1 MSLSYSRDAILD
13 SLYVGGGGLRL
24 TDSRTDLALAGT
36 IRFNT
41 SNNFFEGYTGIT
53 GPLGETWRSLL
64 LEIASPTVLGG
75 VKIGSN
81 LTITNGGVLSSVAAG
96 VSRIFQNVITVSKN
110 VGSADYTTINAAI
123 VYINDLIISNDLN
136 KPTLENPFKIIVSPG
151 VYLEHLILPDYVS
164 LEGEGSNL
172 TIIKRP
178 DGADTIEDGAL
189 IIMGEG
195 SRLENLEL
203 QHLQSGGD
211 YSVAVYS
218 SHKTNLVFSNLKIV
232 MDDNLTTAGLNV
244 YGLYF
249 TDCLEP
255 IINNVTINI
264 TKGTGDIY
272 GLYFDP
278 TSPLIFNTKITIDTN
293 SNNSYGSYHLDNS
306 NGEYRNCD
314 LTVKNS
320 LNNYALANV
329 NSTPYLNNCNL
340 IAEKDSNNINSKAY
354 GIYNQASSYYKT
366 ITNDNI
372 SFTSN
377 LGTNER
383 DFITLPTTDGFKEGY
398 YIKVLG
404 TSSEKNNS
412 LFMVDSITNTNLYVP
427 SNKLE
432 TIPNENT
439 TINQYYTLKVDYS
452 LIKGTTSSVL
462 NSLGNNFYVI
472 QGEKSTFV
480 GIELD
485 AITNDGL
492 IFFKNYRTIIVSNE
506 GGDFR
511 NLSSALASIKNA
523 SMDNRYVII
532 VKAGNYNEPDNSFLQ
547 LKSYVNIIGSG
558 RDTTFINRKITNL
571 TGDYSSIILASSIEI
586 SDITFFNNG
595 INIPSDYNITQMNG
609 DDIYNVYLK
618 KVGLF
623 MGYFYIGSNI
633 AKSSALHISNSSDN
647 TIFLNDL
654 KIIIDT
660 FTEYDNSTSSYY
672 NNINSIGIDLY
683 KSNVQITGGD
693 ILINASGSL
702 GNYGINS
709 NESNFNITETKILL
723 KEDMFNANAIYKGL
737 NTINESTD
745 DPIPKYLIQFF
756 SCNISILAQ
765 ITSTTN
771 YAIYTADNY
780 CIIGG
785 GSNLYG
791 KTYYNIDELS
801 NSILKLHSCWGAN
814 LVDNNLVYYPLSS
827 SGTPISS
834 LNGNLFV
841 GDGAGSPTVS
851 GSNNTAIG
859 VESGSSLTTANNST
873 LLGYQSGN
881 SITEGNANTF
891 IGTEAGFNTTTGD
904 NNTFTGYLSGFQ
916 NTTGTLNTAYGFN
929 TLYSST
935 ESSGNVVV
943 GDSSG
948 YNLLNN
954 DNTFVGSQSGYLS
967 TTAAQNVFLG
977 YQTGYS
983 NTEGISNVL
992 IGYQSGYSNTV
1003 GENNVSVGSESGYN
1017 NTVDNNIFIGT
1028 QSGYNN
1034 TNGVGQTMIGHLSG
1048 YSTNS
1053 PVPSGNNNTLLG
1065 NKTGYSLTSG
1075 SGNLI
1080 AGSLAG
1086 YSLTSGSRNIILGS
1100 TTDINGTNSSGY
1112 TLTTGNDDI
1121 IIGANAGSS
1130 LVSGSRNVLF
1140 GSSAGSSLLS
1150 ASSNILIGFSSGNS
1164 LTTQSG
1170 NVLIGNEAGKN
1181 NSNSGG
1187 NLIMIGDNAG
1197 SNSDVNTSIFI
1208 GKNAGSN
1215 AIGSYNI
1222 GIGFDSLTNQ
1232 TNNPGPSTGNVFI
1245 GHHSG
1250 RNITA
1255 GSRSVGIGGG
1265 LSTGNSGVLSSQ
1277 TNQTDNTA
1285 IGYLAGRITT
1295 STGNTLIGSQAGYN
1309 LQNGGSNSILGFQAG
1324 LGLVSGSNNVLLGN
1338 NSGNSLASGNNN
1350 TFIGYNTGYSADT
1363 SKESV
1368 CIGSQSGF
1376 KNKSDGIVSI
1386 GHLAGYANETSAR
1399 YNVFIG
1405 YQAGANPTNTI
1416 TAEENVFIG
1425 YRSGYTAQ
1433 GVATKNIL
1441 IGSQSGSGLTTGKN
1455 NIMIGDSSGS
1465 NIGSGE
1471 KNIFIGPNSVGQ
1483 NSSNVSNNIFIGDG
1497 SGNANVS
1504 GVNNVYIGTE
1514 AGSKAITSNNIFM
1527 GYQAGFNT
1535 AGVDGKENIYIGTQ
1549 SGLNNTEGGYNICMG
1564 NSAGSGN
1571 NSNSYDYS
1579 ILIGNEA
1586 GKNNQQDYSL
1596 SVGYRAGFNNTLGDK
1611 NINIGFQSG
1620 HNNTTGNNNINIGAN
1635 AGYNSTTSSNNIFIG
1650 PETGRQNTSGTNNI
1664 LLGANAGNSN
1674 STGNNNIF
1682 MGYNSGTLTTTNNNI
1697 MIGSSAGE
1705 SNIIGSKNIFIGYKS
1720 GQNSTSNNNIFLG
1733 NESGLNV
1740 STGEANVFMGS
1751 QTGVNTTTGT
1761 GNVFLGFG
1769 SGFNNTI
1776 GNNSMFVGYE
1786 SGYNNVDGNNCLY
1799 LGYQAGYNNI
1809 SGNNNLAL
1817 GYRSQKLNTVG
1828 NQNMTIGNYSLYGNE
1843 FGNNNM
1849 VFGTNAVS
1857 TGDIGDNNIIVG
1869 IESSRI
1875 IKNPAFQ
1882 DNIING
1888 FKSNFQGFASKG
1900 SIIMGSNS
1908 VSQGMGGQNNI
1919 IFGIDTAV
1927 NLGSNIT
1934 QIELINSSGNPN
1946 PNINKEG
1953 YNIIAVTPNIV
1964 KKGQYLVLIYDNNA
1978 IYEPQIVYTNSVV
1991 NFNVSYDEIEI
2002 STNLVSDIDFTLAK
2016 LTKIYLLFG
2025 QSSTVILEALS
2036 GNNYIIS
2043 KTPKTSLD
2051 LLFSNSDT
2059 LIIQSLSSTN
2069 NQSFSIISTVV
2080 ETGTAGEGTTRINID
2095 QDLTND
2101 YNNND
2106 VIYLARFK
2114 SQEIGINDTSQASSN
2129 IIIGNGAGNS
2139 LTVGSKNTAIGDDA
2153 LRNITTEKYN
2163 AAIGTG
2169 AGFNVKSDTNFLLG
2183 TNAGYNI
2190 DYSITGNGENTM
2202 IGFATGYF
2210 AGITGEASNNLF
2222 IGNRVGQ
2229 INQGSNNIF
2238 IGNESELQP
2247 VYDVLGNT
2255 THSNKLAIYKS
2266 DSGVPDKPLIGGD
2279 LNENKVGIL
2288 TMEPKSSLDV
2298 KGSFGKAITNVSQ
2311 FTTTLDYSNASPY
2324 VYGRYWDRSETT
2336 ANILDNTNI
2345 SNFNINA
2352 VGLINNEL
2360 IIFNV
2365 AGATSLNNITRGVY
2379 NTPPTNHLNNSTLYD
2394 IGAIGHIT
2402 YLTLDCPPTGIP
2414 PVDSTSEF
2422 ADEGVIFIGNE
2433 FIQYNGKNGGLGS
2446 ATRGILETD
2455 SSFHPT
2461 WSVCHNINNTSS
2473 LSLLFYTPLTYPI
2486 NNSTTNIPFNSDEFP
2501 ASGNIIIDGEI
2512 ISYVDN
2518 TLYLFN
2524 HQRGSN
2530 FTTATSHNLGEKI
2543 HLVQN
2548 SNTPLVS
2555 SVINMVD
2562 GITADSSYIKLNNL
2576 TDFVNGGHVIVED
2589 EIIQYSSIALI
2600 EIERGTN
2607 FTTPQLHGFNS
2618 LIRLIADNTDD
2629 LISNTLDQLVLI
2641 TETQIIVN
2649 NAVDFPS
2656 SGTILIDT
2664 EIIFYSSRVSNILY
2678 DCLRGQY
2685 STTTTTH
2692 SYGARVYVLDETTL
2706 SLGSGSI
2713 KILQSSSTTL
2723 EFLISHSI
2731 FTPYPQGTVIIDGEI
2746 IKYNNNNFVL
2756 YNLTRGINET
2766 PVNNH
2771 SNGLLC
2777 YNFGGYISSTTLKN
2791 AIDDSQQPSLTNYG
2805 DGSFFTPSGTV
2816 LINQELITYTD
2827 GIGIIN
2833 TTRGIQGTTPS
2844 SHLVDTVVYNVPLL
2858 AVSPSYLTYNIES
2871 DEAAIPLFDN
2881 SSYSTSG
2888 IVLIGSEI
2896 IVYNNKNTFDN
2907 IQRGLFGSI
2916 ASTHNQLAKVYEI
2929 KDISTINSLADRLPQ
2944 GVDTIVLQN
2953 NTLFSST
2960 GTVQVQTLD
2969 TNTDEIISE
2978 VINYTQKGSS
2988 LVGQRGFY
2996 GSQII
3001 AHNDTNSN
3009 VNEVFQTNLLPLVLD
3024 CNVETTDLAVI
3035 AGITGFNDF
3044 SLPGDIRVGYEV
3056 MGYSYKNRSLGAS
3069 NRGYRNS
3076 TATSHLS
3083 GSNVYNI
3090 DTTVSINL
3098 NSGLT
3103 GNSQFLATD
3112 YSIPI
3117 NASTTSYPSSGTV
3130 IVGGEIINYGSK
3142 NNSVVLNNN
3151 SGRGFYGSTVAPH
3164 NSGISVSS
3172 VNLSPTIFNIINST
3186 IGANFIP
3193 LDSDPTDYSIHSAV
3207 KVGKE
3212 IIGYTYFNET
3222 IYASENGRGIFN
3234 STPNSHTS
3242 STEVSNISIQKE
3254 TFATETIGYSEVD
3267 RIILNDTSLFDN
3279 SNGYCLINEQDTN
3292 KNEIIGYTTKGLSL
3306 VGCNRGQNGTSPFS
3320 YSSGNNFSIITNYQS
3335 NVELFENIDDTQLLL
3350 KVKLYDN
3357 GEPLYP
3363 TSGYLAMDQELI
3375 RYDNIN
3381 SSLLSVSRGYNGT
3394 TPSTAVANTV
3404 VNKIRDYDQNIKLHN
3419 FSYLTENLN
3428 YPFIFENIVRGTNG
3442 TTGIA
3447 HATNES
3453 MFIISG
3459 STAPLDNKVLVGNIT
3474 ASTQFIILDNIIGI
3488 SVGDTLIIET
3498 EFMLCDGLY
3507 SDINVI
3513 HISQRGYQGTTA
3525 VSHSSDSNVFIYNQN
3540 SIEIIL
3546 QFDIDGSSTYLEF
3559 AIVNPGTNLQL
3570 NISQSGT
3577 MYSNGELITYS
3588 NTKNQIG
3595 DFTSNQI
3602 SCVENNS
3609 NLTYYQF
3616 SSITRGT
3623 NGTTAVSYTEPQNL
3637 AISLTRSTSTLTFNT
3652 LNSAITSTD
3661 NTITLVSG
3669 TSFPLNGGTILIEKE
3684 IIKYTSKTGNSLN
3697 GCTRGYKTFKSY
3709 HPSSAKVY
3717 LIDEPYIFYTA
3728 PITGGLTL
3736 NFYPSNSPLTIF
3748 GSSGTFLMGVEILTF
3763 GSGINATFTQKLL
3776 GCQRSLTPYSF
3787 TKYITA
3793 FWLNSNKDITLITG
3807 TIDSCSQ
3814 TATYPYTV
3822 TLNLSTNTSLFPN
3835 SGIILISKNLY
3846 KYTSKTTFTLEGLF
3860 RIPIPKEFVSLP
3872 ITGDLIYYLPEV
3884 PRVFYINGTS
3894 SSATTIEYDLGPGNG
3909 VEISSGLVVIL
3920 DEILNK
3926 MEFVK
3931 VDRVVGYNKNTHDSN
3946 TSFLIDYEILN
3957 STQTIATTPTLESG
3971 VGITT
3976 DYYMIGNTLP
3986 AIDLEINNSI
3996 NLFDDVNGR
4005 ISWSLSDSTN
4015 TFAYFGTSNTS
4026 VNIQIYKVN
4035 LSTFQTT
4042 SLTVNIGTVSNTNCA
4057 VINKTNTFLYVGTS
4071 QSPAKIIQIRLSTFI
4086 VENTITLTSGNNL
4099 LTCCVIDD
4107 NYAYFGTLTI
4117 PGRIIKLN
4125 LTALTYTVFILAVG
4139 RNDLLSAVINSAKTF
4154 AFFTATTHICK
4165 VNLGVDP
4172 LTATYFAYPNFIS
4185 FSNITI
4191 KSNNILYI
4199 TGYFSPPHPP
4209 TLPISEYKIIE
4220 VNSVDMVKT
4229 SNEITQ
4235 TQISSNTAQDV
4246 SIIMSLKID
4255 NITNYGYIY
4264 SRINLTNQRCVV
4276 KINFANFEIVDYIN
4290 LYYSALS
4297 NAIYDT
4303 NLLTVDGKYLLST
4316 TKDGTANIVSRI
4328 NIDETNNDYTNDYN
4342 NARTIPITSCN
4353 YTATTITA
4361 TNGEDFHY
4369 FSLTGGYVLL
4379 AKYTNNIMV
4388 NSVLVKYSSMAY
4400 DPYYSALFD
4409 VSLVGTT
4416 TLSPSTTF
4424 DRVIYVQASSNMID
4438 PYNQP
4443 LLSLGTNTI
4452 TQSIKNLVPF
4462 GSSILGVRRDGLA
4475 AKDHFITPT
4484 VNHTNVERGKRN
4496 ISEYIGTH
4504 LINSNLT
4511 RINSTV
4517 QDSLTGNISTIDIN
4531 IPLQNGQNFGDEGII
4546 VIINELISYS
4556 NSYGFYVAER
4566 GALNTIPYSHT
4577 LGSSYLQYN
4586 IGNTTTLRKNVSMS
4600 ETNIS
4605 ITNNTGLTLGTS
4617 YLISSSLPSL
4627 QFEIVSGG
4635 SWNKSIDIITRNV
4648 KLFNYD
4654 NYTYTGSDNIK
4665 VYSLN
4670 NFNSYASLQNNI
4682 TNSEKYISVLDSINL
4697 PLNFGNGIGN
4707 YILIDQEF
4715 IKLYTRYS
4723 LDQLVRNR
4731 YDTET
4736 ETNTT
4741 IVQFITLLDNY
4752 STLKQNISQNHIF
4765 LPLNTA
4771 SSYPSS
4777 GLVLVDGEWISYNS
4791 KNSFDDFT
4799 RGQYGTTIQDFE
4811 YDINMP
4817 MLLVNSIV
4825 SYRTLRSD
4833 INNTTQVIPLNN
4845 SNTSYSSNSIILIET
4860 ELIKIKSKNS
4870 FDFLDISYRGLYET
4884 QIFSTTDLINNNIN
4898 QPLVYPVSNLRN
4910 PISNIA
4916 LYVPVALGTAS
4927 SYTSNVV
4934 LLDGEFINWTSKNT
4948 LDGLTRGQ
4956 EGTSD
4961 ILQELNTGVNIV
4973 AELTGNLVS
4982 NIYSI
4987 TLEGNKVLLSDETSG
5002 IRILESDDINSF
5014 PSSGIVEIENEK
5026 IFYGT
5031 NKTICD
5037 ITRGTNSTQ
5046 NIQHTYSP
5054 SSSVLIYLI
5063 DTTANTSLTNS
5074 LLTIP
5079 ISENTNQITLDSV
5092 SGFGS
5097 YGSIIIG
5104 TEIISYT
5111 NIIGTTLQGCSRG
5124 RLATVK
5130 ASHSLT
5136 EKVYYVPISNIVRT
5150 STTQTIGVED
5160 YIIYLAST
5168 NNFMTQGTVLIIS
5181 NSSNSFEIIT
5191 YLSKNALGDLTRGY
5205 DSTTPLGHQNS
5216 ETATL
5221 TNILLTDQESTLLVN
5236 TSTGS
5241 MEVNLPSAV
5250 DTEGR
5255 IYTIKKTSA
5264 SNNVL
5269 IKPYD
5274 TELIDNLSSET
5285 ITRNSDFIAIQS
5297 DGTNW
5302 KMILNSKYDTFGSAE
5317 TAKTQA
5323 IQTSNAYTDNAIL
5336 NIDFPIHTTDDL
5348 PEGIT
5353 NLYYTNQRVLDVI
5366 AGFSGLYDPIG
5377 SATQALTDAN
5387 TYTDLQ
5393 IVDIKDGVTGS
5404 LDTLNKIANSINNDA
5419 DFNNTMIGYLAEKMN
5434 IVAAESL
5441 FANKDYLSLGVFGTS
5456 LTTLYDANTTEKTIL
5471 ILTST
5476 YWQNTIPNPDALT
5489 PVNSYLQTRGNL
5501 SYNKA
5506 TGIISGLN
5514 INKTYK
5520 IEVSADLNYLTVS
5533 AVVNWEINLKNNT
5546 TGSLVDFTP
5555 KLFNNATQS
5564 TSYSGISMKISAFL
5578 VGCSSFTLTNRTLAS
5593 VTVDSTASRFD
5604 SSYLITVSELA

>member
-41 SNNFFEGYTGIT
+41 SNNFFEGYTGVT

-75 VKIGSN
+75 VKVGSN
-81 LTITNGGVLSSVAAG
+81 LTISSQGVLSSVAIG
-96 VSRIFQNVITVSKN
+96 ESRIFQNVITVSKN
-110 VGSADYTTINAAI
+110 VGSADYTTINGAI
-123 VYINDLIISNDLN
+123 VYINDLIISSNPN

-151 VYLEHLILPDYVS
+151 VYEEHLTLPDYVS

-172 TIIKRP
+172 TIIRRL
-178 DGADTIEDGAL
+178 DGADNVEDGAL

-203 QHLQSGGD
+203 QNYQSGND
-211 YSVAVYS
+211 CSSIVYAN
-218 SHKTNLVFSNLKIV
+218 HKSNLIFSNLKIV
-232 MDDNLTTAGLNV
+232 MGNNLYAAGLDV
-244 YGLYF
+244 IGLYF
-249 TDCLEP
+249 TDCGSP
-255 IINNVTINI
+255 ILDNLTIDI
-264 TKGTGDIY
+264 IKGTNLIFGFF
-272 GLYFDP
+272 FDQTNP
-278 TSPLIFNTKITIDTN
+278 IIFNTKITIDTN
-293 SNNSYGSYHLDNS
+293 SNNSYCSNHESNS

-320 LNNYALANV
+320 LNNIALKNANT
-329 NSTPYLNNCNL
+329 TPYLNNCNL
-340 IAEKDSNNINSKAY
+340 IAEKNLTNSNSKAY
-354 GIYNQASSYYKT
+354 GIYNESNTFYKT
-366 ITNDNI
+366 LTNNNI

-377 LGTNER
+377 LSTNER
-383 DFITLPTTDGFKEGY
+383 DFINLPTTSGFKKDY
-398 YIKVLG
+398 YIQVLG
-404 TSSEKNNS
+404 SSSDKNNS
-412 LFMVDSITNTNLYVP
+412 LFLVEDILSNKLILP
-427 SNKLE
+427 INKLE
-432 TIPNENT
+432 TQSAIAGT
-439 TINQYYTLKVDYS
+439 TINQYYTLKVDYCFV
-452 LIKGTTSSVL
+452 KGTNSSIFSTPG
-462 NSLGNNFYVI
+462 NSSYVI
-472 QGEKSTFV
+472 KGEKSTFV
-480 GIELD
+480 GSQFDPLLNNGLFLINNYNS
-485 AITNDGL
+485 IT
-492 IFFKNYRTIIVSNE
+492 VSTD

-511 NLSSALASIKNA
+511 NLSTAINSIQNA
-523 SMDNRYVII
+523 NEFNRYVII
-532 VKAGNYNEPDNSFLQ
+532 VKTGIYTEPDDTFIEM
-547 LKSYVNIIGSG
+547 KPYVNIIGSG
-558 RDTTFINRKITNL
+558 RDTTIINFNR
-571 TGDYSSIILASSIEI
+571 TGSNPNSSCAILLSSNIEI
-586 SDITFFNNG
+586 SDITFNNESQITSSDDNRTVICGQNVSDVNLKRVGLNNVGPVEAQNIG
-595 INIPSDYNITQMNG
+595 IN
-609 DDIYNVYLK
+609 
-618 KVGLF
+618 LF
-623 MGYFYIGSNI
+623 GCTDRTVI
-633 AKSSALHISNSSDN
+633 
-647 TIFLNDL
+647 LNDL
-654 KIIIDT
+654 KIVV
-660 FTEYDNSTSSYY
+660 NSVSNTNIGLDLISS
-672 NNINSIGIDLY
+672 NIEISGC
-683 KSNVQITGGD
+683 D
-693 ILINASGSL
+693 ILIYGSTSTSIY
-702 GNYGINS
+702 NYGINS
-709 NESNFNITETKILL
+709 DECNFNLTNTKITV
-723 KEDMFNANAIYKGL
+723 NANDDLTNPDIKNICL
-737 NTINESTD
+737 NSVNNNTD
-745 DPIPKYLIQFF
+745 DPTLNYLIQFF
-756 SCNISILAQ
+756 SCNFNIIGLLDNVN
-765 ITSTTN
+765 N
-771 YAIYTADNY
+771 YAIYTVDNY
-780 CIIGG
+780 SIIGG
-785 GSNLYG
+785 NSNLYG
-791 KTYYNIDELS
+791 NNYYNLDTLS
-801 NSILKLHSCWGAN
+801 KSVLKLNSCWGTQIVN
-814 LVDNNLVYYPLSS
+814 NNLIYYPLSS
-827 SGTPISS
+827 GGVPMSS
-834 LNGNLFV
+834 LNGNLFI
-841 GDGAGSPTVS
+841 GDNAGNIGVT
-851 GSNNTAIG
+851 GTDNTAIG
-859 VESGSSLTTANNST
+859 VSSGTSLTSASSST
-873 LLGYQSGN
+873 LLGSHSGY
-881 SITEGNANTF
+881 SITEGDGNTF
-891 IGTEAGFNTTTGD
+891 IGFNSGYETTTGD
-904 NNTFTGYLSGFQ
+904 YNTFTGLRSGFS
-916 NTTGTLNTAYGFN
+916 NVSGNSNCAYGMNSLAYNTSGNNNSSIGYASGFRLTTG
-929 TLYSST
+929 
-935 ESSGNVVV
+935 
-943 GDSSG
+943 D
-948 YNLLNN
+948 
-954 DNTFVGSQSGYLS
+954 DNTFLGTFSGVNS
-967 TTAAQNVFLG
+967 TTSSKNVFLG
-977 YQTGYS
+977 FESGSANTTGNNNVYIGYS
-983 NTEGISNVL
+983 AG
-992 IGYQSGYSNTV
+992 TV
-1003 GENNVSVGSESGYN
+1003 STTSSNNVALGHLSGFSNLANNNTFIGSESGYSN
-1017 NTVDNNIFIGT
+1017 ST
-1028 QSGYNN
+1028 
-1034 TNGVGQTMIGHLSG
+1034 GVGQTMVGYKSG
-1048 YSTNS
+1048 YSDHSFIPT
-1053 PVPSGNNNTLLG
+1053 GNNNTLLG
-1065 NKTGYSLTSG
+1065 YKTGYLLTSG

-1080 AGSLAG
+1080 SGSLAG
-1086 YSLTSGSRNIILGS
+1086 YSLSSGSRNIILGS

-1112 TLTTGNDDI
+1112 SLTTGNDDV

-1170 NVLIGNEAGKN
+1170 NILIGNEAGKN
-1181 NSNSGG
+1181 NSNSNG

-1197 SNSDVNTSIFI
+1197 LNSDVNTSIFI

-1215 AIGSYNI
+1215 AIGNYNI
-1222 GIGFDSLTNQ
+1222 GIGFDSLTNSS
-1232 TNNPGPSTGNVFI
+1232 NNPGPSTGNVFI

-1285 IGYLAGRITT
+1285 VGYLAGRITT

-1309 LQNGGSNSILGFQAG
+1309 LQSGGSNSILGFQAG
-1324 LGLVSGSNNVLLGN
+1324 LGLVSGSNNVLMGN
-1338 NSGNSLASGNNN
+1338 NSGNSLSSGDNN
-1350 TFIGYNTGYSADT
+1350 TFIGNNTGYSANT
-1363 SKESV
+1363 SNESV
-1368 CIGSQSGF
+1368 CVGSQSGF
-1376 KNKSDGIVSI
+1376 KNKSNGIVSI
-1386 GHLAGYANETSAR
+1386 GYQAGYANETTAE

-1405 YQAGANPTNTI
+1405 YQAGGNTLNTL
-1416 TAEENVFIG
+1416 TAAENVFIG
-1425 YRSGYTAQ
+1425 YLSGFSAQ
-1433 GVATKNIL
+1433 GAATKNIL

-1483 NSSNVSNNIFIGDG
+1483 NTTNVDNNIFIGDG

-1504 GVNNVYIGTE
+1504 GIKNVYIGTE
-1514 AGSKAITSNNIFM
+1514 AGYNAIASNNIFM
-1527 GYQAGFNT
+1527 GFQSGFST
-1535 AGVDGKENIYIGTQ
+1535 TGITGKENIYIGTQ
-1549 SGLNNTEGGYNICMG
+1549 SAFNNTDGGNNICIG

-1586 GKNNQQDYSL
+1586 GLNNQQDYSL
-1596 SVGYRAGFNNTLGDK
+1596 SIGYRAGFNNTFGDK
-1611 NINIGFQSG
+1611 NINIGANAG

-1650 PETGRQNTSGTNNI
+1650 PETGVNNTSGTNNI

-1705 SNIIGSKNIFIGYKS
+1705 SNIVGSKNIFIGYKS
-1720 GQNSTSNNNIFLG
+1720 GQNATSNNNIFLG

-1751 QTGVNTTTGT
+1751 QSGVNTTTGT

-1953 YNIIAVTPNIV
+1953 YNIIAVSPNIV

-2036 GNNYIIS
+2036 DNNYIIS

-2095 QDLTND
+2095 QDLTDD
-2101 YNNND
+2101 YSDND

-2153 LRNITTEKYN
+2153 LRNITAEKYN

-2190 DYSITGNGENTM
+2190 DYSIIGNGENTM
-2202 IGFATGYF
+2202 IGFAAGYF

-2266 DSGVPDKPLIGGD
+2266 DSGVPTKPLIGGD
-2279 LNENKVGIL
+2279 LNDNKVGIL

-2298 KGSFGKAITNVSQ
+2298 KGSFGKAISNVIQ
-2311 FTTTLDYSNASPY
+2311 FSTTLDYSNAPPY

-2336 ANILDNTNI
+2336 ANILDNSDI
-2345 SNFNINA
+2345 SNFNTNA
-2352 VGLINNEL
+2352 VGLINDEL

-2365 AGATSLNNITRGVY
+2365 ATPTSLNGITRGVY
-2379 NTPPTNHLNNSTLYD
+2379 NTQPTSQPNNSTLYD
-2394 IGAIGHIT
+2394 IGAIGYIT
-2402 YLTLDCPPTGIP
+2402 YLTADCPPTGIP
-2414 PVDSTSEF
+2414 PVDSTSGF
-2422 ADEGVIFIGNE
+2422 ASQGVIFIGNE

-2446 ATRGILETD
+2446 ATRGTEQTTP
-2455 SSFHPT
+2455 SFHPT
-2461 WSVCHNINNTSS
+2461 WSICHSINNNSS
-2473 LSLLFYTPLTYPI
+2473 LDELYNTPLTVPI
-2486 NNSTTNIPFNSDEFP
+2486 SNSTTNIPFDSGDFP
-2501 ASGNIIIDGEI
+2501 VSGNIIIDAEI
-2512 ISYVDN
+2512 ISYPDN

-2524 HQRGSN
+2524 HQRGTNS
-2530 FTTATSHNLGEKI
+2530 TTATSHNLDEII

-2548 SNTPLVS
+2548 SNTPLNVS
-2555 SVINMVD
+2555 NINMVD
-2562 GITADSSYIKLNNL
+2562 GITAGSPYIKVDNLN
-2576 TDFVNGGHVIVED
+2576 DFVSGGYVIVED
-2589 EIIQYSSIALI
+2589 EIIQYSSVALI
-2600 EIERGTN
+2600 EIQRGTN
-2607 FTTPQLHGFNS
+2607 FTTPALHGNNS
-2618 LIRLIADNTDD
+2618 SIRLIADNTDN

-2649 NAVDFPS
+2649 DAVDFPS
-2656 SGTILIDT
+2656 SGTILIDS
-2664 EIIFYSSRVSNILY
+2664 EIIFYSSRISNILY

-2706 SLGSGSI
+2706 SLGPGSI

-2723 EFLISHSI
+2723 EFLTGHSI
-2731 FTPYPQGTVIIDGEI
+2731 FTPYPQGTVIIEGEI
-2746 IKYNNNNFVL
+2746 IKYSNNNFVL
-2756 YNLTRGINET
+2756 YNLTRGFNGT

-2771 SNGLLC
+2771 LNNLPC
-2777 YNFGGYISSTTLKN
+2777 YNFGEYINSTTLKN
-2791 AIDDSQQPSLTNYG
+2791 TIDDTQQPSLTDSG
-2805 DGSFFTPSGTV
+2805 IEISFTPSGTV
-2816 LINQELITYTD
+2816 LINQELITYTG

-2833 TTRGIQGTTPS
+2833 VTRGIQGTTPS
-2844 SHLVDTVVYNVPLL
+2844 SHLADTVVYNLPLL
-2858 AVSPSYLTYNIES
+2858 GLTPSYLTYNIES
-2871 DEAAIPLFDN
+2871 DEAAIPIFDN
-2881 SSYSTSG
+2881 SSYSNSG
-2888 IVLIGSEI
+2888 IVLIDSEI
-2896 IVYNNKNTFDN
+2896 IVYYNKNTFDN
-2907 IQRGLFGSI
+2907 IQRGLFSSI
-2916 ASTHNQLAKVYEI
+2916 AATHSELEKVYEI
-2929 KDISTINSLADRLPQ
+2929 KDISAINSLADRLPQ
-2944 GVDTIVLQN
+2944 GADTIVLQN
-2953 NTLFSST
+2953 NTLFSGT

-2978 VINYTQKGSS
+2978 VINYAEKGSS

-2996 GSQII
+2996 GSAII
-3001 AHNDTNSN
+3001 SHGDTNSN
-3009 VNEVFQTNLLPLVLD
+3009 VNEVFETNLLPLALG
-3024 CNVETTDLAVI
+3024 CNIETTDLAVI
-3035 AGITGFNDF
+3035 AGITGFDDF
-3044 SLPGDIRVGYEV
+3044 SSSGYIRVAYEV
-3056 MGYSYKNRSLGAS
+3056 MQYSYKNRSLGAS

-3083 GSNVYNI
+3083 GSDVYNI

-3098 NSGLT
+3098 NTGLT
-3103 GNSQFLATD
+3103 GNSQFLSTD

-3117 NASTTSYPSSGTV
+3117 NDSTTSYPSSGTV

-3142 NNSVVLNNN
+3142 NNSLVLNDN
-3151 SGRGFYGSTVAPH
+3151 SGRGFYGSTAATH

-3172 VNLSPTIFNIINST
+3172 VNLSSTSANIINST
-3186 IGANFIP
+3186 IGTNFIP
-3193 LDSDPTDYSIHSAV
+3193 LDSDPTDYSTYGTAANNV
-3207 KVGKE
+3207 RVGKE

-3222 IYASENGRGIFN
+3222 IYASENGRGMFN
-3234 STPNSHTS
+3234 STSISHTS
-3242 STEVSNISIQKE
+3242 STEVSNVSIQKE
-3254 TFATETIGYSEVD
+3254 TFGISTIVYDEVD

-3279 SNGYCLINEQDTN
+3279 SNGHCLINLQGTN
-3292 KNEIIGYTTKGLSL
+3292 KNEIIRYTSKGLSL
-3306 VGCNRGQNGTSPFS
+3306 AGCNRGQNGTIARA
-3320 YSSGNNFSIITNYQS
+3320 YSSGYNFSIITNYQTG
-3335 NVELFENIDDTQLLL
+3335 VELLESIDDTQLLL

-3357 GEPLYP
+3357 GVPLYP
-3363 TSGYLAMDQELI
+3363 TSGYLAMEQELI
-3375 RYDNIN
+3375 KYDNIN
-3381 SSLLSVSRGYNGT
+3381 SSLVDVTRGYNGT
-3394 TPSTAVANTV
+3394 IAESFSTGIV

-3513 HISQRGYQGTTA
+3513 HISQRGYRGTTA
-3525 VSHSSDSNVFIYNQN
+3525 VSHSSDSNVFIYNDS

-3577 MYSNGELITYS
+3577 MYSNGEFITYS

-3623 NGTTAVSYTEPQNL
+3623 NGTTAVSYIEPQNL
-3637 AISLTRSTSTLTFNT
+3637 AISLTRSTATLIFNT
-3652 LNSAITSTD
+3652 LNSTITSTD

-3728 PITGGLTL
+3728 PITGSGVL

-3748 GSSGTFLMGVEILTF
+3748 KSSGTFLMGVEILTF

-3776 GCQRSLTPYSF
+3776 GCQRSLTPNSF
-3787 TKYITA
+3787 TKYTTA

-3807 TIDSCSQ
+3807 TIASCSQ

-3909 VEISSGLVVIL
+3909 VEITSGLIVIL
-3920 DEILNK
+3920 DEILNR

-3946 TSFLIDYEILN
+3946 TSFLINYEILN
-3957 STQTIATTPTLESG
+3957 STQNFATIPALESG
-3971 VGITT
+3971 AGITT

-3996 NLFDDVNGR
+3996 NILNDATGTIR
-4005 ISWSLSDSTN
+4005 WSVIDSTN
-4015 TFAYFGTSNTS
+4015 TFAYFGSNS
-4026 VNIQIYKVN
+4026 SSGSSNITIHKIN
-4035 LSTFQTT
+4035 LSTFQTST
-4042 SLTVNIGTVSNTNCA
+4042 LSVNIGTSSYSNCA
-4057 VINKTNTFLYVGTS
+4057 VIDKTNTFLYFGTS
-4071 QSPAKIIQIRLSTFI
+4071 QTPAKIIKIALSTFT
-4086 VENTITLTSGNNL
+4086 VSSTLTLAAGNNEL
-4099 LTCCVIDD
+4099 NCCLIDST
-4107 NYAYFGTLTI
+4107 NTYAYFGTYTS
-4117 PGRIIKLN
+4117 PGRVIKLTLSTFTVLSTLT
-4125 LTALTYTVFILAVG
+4125 LTAG
-4139 RNDLLSAVINSAKTF
+4139 RNQLIDCVINSDSSS
-4154 AFFTATTHICK
+4154 AFFTANSGHICK
-4165 VNLGVDP
+4165 IN
-4172 LTATYFAYPNFIS
+4172 LTAFTSTEYTYATYTNF
-4185 FSNITI
+4185 FNITI
-4191 KSNNILYI
+4191 NNTNILYVI
-4199 TGYFSPPHPP
+4199 GYSSLQH
-4209 TLPISEYKIIE
+4209 KIIE
-4220 VNSVDMVKT
+4220 VNSSDMAKT
-4229 SNEITQ
+4229 SNEITTTQVSSYLNQ
-4235 TQISSNTAQDV
+4235 TSV
-4246 SIIMSLKID
+4246 SLYSLKID
-4255 NITNYGYIY
+4255 TTTNYAYVC
-4264 SRINLTNQRCVV
+4264 SLINLTNQRYIL
-4276 KINFANFEIVDYIN
+4276 KINLSNYQIVDYIN
-4290 LYYSALS
+4290 LYYAGTISPLLTF
-4297 NAIYDT
+4297 NT
-4303 NLLTVDGKYLLST
+4303 NLLTVDGKYLLAT

-4342 NARTIPITSCN
+4342 NAKTIPITSCN

-4361 TNGEDFHY
+4361 TNIDDIY
-4369 FSLTGGYVLL
+4369 SFSKLGGYVLL
-4379 AKYTNNIMV
+4379 AKYTNNLIV
-4388 NSVLVKYSSMAY
+4388 NSVLLKYTSITSNQ
-4400 DPYYSALFD
+4400 LFG

-4416 TLSPSTTF
+4416 TLSASTTF
-4424 DRVIYVQASSNMID
+4424 DRIIYIEANNNMID
-4438 PYNQP
+4438 PIVQP

-4452 TQSIKNLVPF
+4452 TQSIKNLVPL
-4462 GSSILGVRRDGLA
+4462 GSSILGVRRDGLVP
-4475 AKDHFITPT
+4475 KNYFITPA

-4517 QDSLTGNISTIDIN
+4517 QDALTGNISTIDIN

-4546 VIINELISYS
+4546 VIINEFISY
-4556 NSYGFYVAER
+4556 NNGYGFYVSER
-4566 GALNTIPYSHT
+4566 GALNTYSNSHT
-4577 LGSSYLQYN
+4577 LGSSYSQYN
-4586 IGNTTTLRKNVSMS
+4586 IGTTTTLRKNVSMS
-4600 ETNIS
+4600 NSDTNIS
-4605 ITNNTGLTLGTS
+4605 ITSNTGLTSGSLYLLTS
-4617 YLISSSLPSL
+4617 SIPSL

-4635 SWNKSIDIITRNV
+4635 SWNKSIDIITRSV
-4648 KLFNYD
+4648 KLYNYYD
-4654 NYTYTGSDNIK
+4654 YIYTGSDNIK

-4682 TNSEKYISVLDSINL
+4682 TNSEKYISLLDYNYL
-4697 PLNFGNGIGN
+4697 PLNFGSIGN
-4707 YILIDQEF
+4707 YILIDQEL
-4715 IKLYTRYS
+4715 IKLQSRYS
-4723 LDQLVRNR
+4723 LDIINRNR
-4731 YDTET
+4731 YITET
-4736 ETNTT
+4736 ETNPTT
-4741 IVQFITLLDNY
+4741 VQFITSINDY
-4752 STLKQNISQNHIF
+4752 STLTQNISQNHIF

-4777 GLVLVDGEWISYNS
+4777 GLALVYGEWINYNS
-4791 KNSFDDFT
+4791 KNSFDDLT

-4811 YDINMP
+4811 YDINMA
-4817 MLLVNSIV
+4817 MLLVNSII

-4845 SNTSYSSNSIILIET
+4845 SNTSYSSNSIILIDN

-4870 FDFLDISYRGLYET
+4870 FDFIDINSRGAYQT

-4898 QPLVYPVSNLRN
+4898 QPLVYSLSKLRN
-4910 PISNIA
+4910 PISNTA
-4916 LYVPVALGTAS
+4916 LYVPVSFGTAS
-4927 SYTSNVV
+4927 SYSSNVV
-4934 LLDGEFINWTSKNT
+4934 LLDGEFINWTNKNT
-4948 LDGLTRGQ
+4948 LDGLIRGQ
-4956 EGTSD
+4956 QGTSD
-4961 ILQELNTGVNIV
+4961 ISQELNTGVNIV

-5014 PSSGIVEIENEK
+5014 PSSGIVEIDDEK

-5054 SSSVLIYLI
+5054 PSSILIYLI
-5063 DTTANTSLTNS
+5063 DTTANTSLANS

-5124 RLATVK
+5124 RLATFK

-5136 EKVYYVPISNIVRT
+5136 EVVYYVPISNIVRT

-5160 YIIYLAST
+5160 CIIYLAST
-5168 NNFMTQGTVLIIS
+5168 DNFTTHGTVLIIS

-5205 DSTTPLGHQNS
+5205 DSTTALGHQNS
-5216 ETATL
+5216 ETLTL

-5302 KMILNSKYDTFGSAE
+5302 KMILNSKYDTLGSAE

-5323 IQTSNAYTDNAIL
+5323 IQTSNAYTDNAIA

-5348 PEGIT
+5348 IEGIT
-5353 NLYYTNQRVLDVI
+5353 NLYYTNQRVIDVI
-5366 AGFSGLYDPIG
+5366 GGFSGLYDPIG

-5393 IVDIKDGVTGS
+5393 IVNIKDGVTGS
-5404 LDTLNKIANSINNDA
+5404 LDTLDKIANSINNDA
-5419 DFNNTMIGYLAEKMN
+5419 NFNNTMIGYLAEKLN
-5434 IVAAESL
+5434 VVAAESL
-5441 FANKDYLSLGVFGTS
+5441 YANKDYLSLGVFARSSTN
-5456 LTTLYDANTTEKTIL
+5456 LYDLNTDEKRIL
-5471 ILTST
+5471 ILSST
-5476 YWQNTIPNPDALT
+5476 YWDPTVPDPTAVV
-5489 PVNSYLQTRGNL
+5489 PINSYLQTRGNL
-5501 SYNKA
+5501 NYNKT

-5520 IEVSADLNYLTVS
+5520 VEVSADLNYLTVS
-5533 AVVNWEINLKNNT
+5533 AIVNWEINLKNNT
-5546 TGSLVDFTP
+5546 SGSLVNFNP
-5555 KLFNNATQS
+5555 KLYNSATQS

-5593 VTVDSTASRFD
+5593 ITVDSTVSGFD